1 MTVWDIEAGKSAK
14 IKRNRGKRRRGRRLR
29 SLGFTDGRVVTVLG
43 YSLLKSSVLLSCG
56 SVRLAARRSLAGKI
70 EVEP

>member
-14 IKRNRGKRRRGRRLR
+14 IKRIAASGSAAERLR

-56 SVRLAARRSLAGKI
+56 SVRLAARRSLASKI

>member
-14 IKRNRGKRRRGRRLR
+14 LKRIAAIGGAAERLR